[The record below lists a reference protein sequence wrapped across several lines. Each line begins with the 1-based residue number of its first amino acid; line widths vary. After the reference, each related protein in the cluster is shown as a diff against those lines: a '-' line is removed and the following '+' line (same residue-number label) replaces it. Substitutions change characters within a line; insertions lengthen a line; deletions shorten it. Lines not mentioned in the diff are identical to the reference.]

1 MRKHFCGLL
10 CVLFIISVSMISWK
24 PANVNVARFNTNKL
38 SPAREL
44 LEKYID
50 AIYESAHLQES
61 GLDFDVFKKAETGFI
76 NLKIANKLPQSSA
89 MLTVI
94 DYTKSSCEKR
104 MWIIDVVNKELILNT
119 WVAHGKGSG
128 REIAESFSDR
138 VNSFKSSVGFYL
150 TDAVYYGKHGRSLR
164 LDGMDPGFN
173 SNARAREIV
182 IHAAEYV
189 GQNVIDKQGRT
200 GCSLGC
206 PAVAPEVADQVIDAL
221 KDKTVIFIN
230 GNARNYSSRYLDEEM
245 AANFIASDSNSNVI
259 ASL

>member
-1 MRKHFCGLL
+1 MRKHLGGLL
-10 CVLFIISVSMISWK
+10 CVLLIISISMISWK
-24 PANVNVARFNTNKL
+24 PAAVNTARITANKL
-38 SPAREL
+38 SPAQEL
-44 LEKYID
+44 FEKYID

-76 NLKIANKLPQSSA
+76 NLKIANKLPQNSS

-104 MWIIDVVNKELILNT
+104 MWIIDVINKELVLNT

-138 VNSFKSSVGFYL
+138 INSFKSSIGFYV
-150 TDAVYYGKHGRSLR
+150 TDAVYYGKHGRSLK

-182 IHAAEYV
+182 VHAAEYV
-189 GQNVIDKQGRT
+189 GQSVIEKQGRV

-230 GNARNYSSRYLDEEM
+230 GNARNYSSRYLDEEV
-245 AANFIASDSNSNVI
+245 AANFIASDPNNNFI